1 MELLHRNEEDQRCGF
16 LMRITM
22 RWHRLQKKKEKIMNA
37 QWEDEVLKENEYQN
51 EYLMTETLSEDKR
64 SQDLK
69 FDILCMLAGE
79 TYEDGQFSDIVT
91 KKKEG
96 NIV

>member
-1 MELLHRNEEDQRCGF
+1 MK
-16 LMRITM
+16 
-22 RWHRLQKKKEKIMNA
+22 WHRLQKKKEQIINA
-37 QWEDEVLKENEYQN
+37 QWEDEVLKENEYHD
-51 EYLMTETLSEDKR
+51 EYLINETLSEAKR
-64 SQDLK
+64 SQYLK
-69 FDILCMLAGE
+69 SNILCMLAAE